1 MLTLAWRNLWRH
13 KRRTLL
19 LSIVV
24 AYATLAIVFFW
35 SFTDGFIDSITA
47 NQARYVSAPGLITT
61 PAYHRDPDPENAL
74 PTLDFVNALS
84 APGLRGVAPRLEFP
98 ALLRSPYTSSGALIR
113 GVDPGLEPAVSNIP
127 ASIGEGRMLEAPGEL
142 VLGRTLAAELDV
154 RVGER
159 LAVDVSS
166 LAGPQ
171 AAGLTVVGLIDA
183 GMTIIDQGSVLVHIA
198 DARSLTG
205 VATATGVALDIP
217 FGQEARVTSQLQPQL
232 PEGITAYPLSELMG
246 TLAQGLAGER
256 LQTLPLGLI
265 FSLFAAIT
273 VTSTLVVSV
282 LERTREF
289 GIMIALGLSQ
299 QKLALLVILEAIY
312 STLIGFV
319 VGLALGYGLS
329 WVLHVW
335 NILGPFFAGVYGDV
349 LSAFA
354 LSDEIYTRL
363 SAEYLIY
370 ASFTIILAVIF
381 AALTP
386 ARRVLRLN
394 PSQAMRTE

>member
-47 NQARYVSAPGLITT
+47 NQARYVSAPALITT
-61 PAYHRDPDPENAL
+61 PSYHSDPDPENAL
-74 PTLDFVNALS
+74 PTLDFVDTLS
-84 APGLRGVAPRLEFP
+84 ASGLRGAAPRLEFP

-127 ASIGEGRMLEAPGEL
+127 ESIREGRMIEQPGEI
-142 VLGRTLAAELDV
+142 VLGRTLANELDV
-154 RVGER
+154 RLGER

-171 AAGLTVVGLIDA
+171 AAGLTVVGLIEA
-183 GMTIIDQGSVLVHIA
+183 GMTIIDQGSVLVHLD
-198 DARSLTG
+198 DARHLTG
-205 VATATGVALDIP
+205 VSTATGVALDIP
-217 FGQEARVTSQLQPQL
+217 FGQEQRVASQIQVQL
-232 PEGITAYPLSELMG
+232 PEGVTAYPLQELMG

-299 QKLALLVILEAIY
+299 QKLALLVVLEAVY
-312 STLIGFV
+312 STLIGFA
-319 VGLALGYGLS
+319 VGLILGYGLS
-329 WVLHVW
+329 WVMSVW
-335 NILGPFFAGVYGDV
+335 NILGPFFASTYGDI

-354 LSDEIYTRL
+354 LSDEIYTRMSL
-363 SAEYLIY
+363 EYLIY

-381 AALTP
+381 AILTP
-386 ARRVLRLN
+386 ARRVLKLN

>member
-19 LSIVV
+19 LSVVV
-24 AYATLAIVFFW
+24 AYATLAIIFFW

-47 NQARYVSAPGLITT
+47 NQARYVSASALITT
-61 PAYHRDPDPENAL
+61 PAYHSDPDPENAL
-74 PTLDFVNALS
+74 LTLDFMTTLD
-84 APGLRGVAPRLEFP
+84 APGLRGAAPRLEFP

-113 GVDPGLEPAVSNIP
+113 GVDPVLESAVSNIP
-127 ASIGEGRMLEAPGEL
+127 ASISEGRMLESPGEM
-142 VLGRTLAAELDV
+142 VLGKTLADELDV
-154 RVGER
+154 RIGER

-171 AAGLTVVGLIDA
+171 AAGLTVVGLIEA
-183 GMTIIDQGSVLVHIA
+183 GMTIIDQGSVLVHLD
-198 DARSLTG
+198 DARRLTG
-205 VATATGVALDIP
+205 VSTATGVALDIP
-217 FGQEARVTSQLQPQL
+217 FGQEQRVTNQLQAQL
-232 PEGITAYPLSELMG
+232 PDGVTAYPLQELMG

-282 LERTREF
+282 LERSREF

-299 QKLALLVILEAIY
+299 QKLALMVVLEAVY
-312 STLIGFV
+312 STLIGFAI
-319 VGLALGYGLS
+319 GLMLGYGLS
-329 WVLHVW
+329 WVMSIW
-335 NILGPFFAGVYGDV
+335 NILGPFFASTYGDI
-349 LSAFA
+349 LSSFA
-354 LSDEIYTRL
+354 LSDEIYTRM

-370 ASFTIILAVIF
+370 ASFTIVLAVLF
-381 AALTP
+381 AILTP
-386 ARRVLRLN
+386 ARRVLKLN

>member
-47 NQARYVSAPGLITT
+47 NQARYVSAPALITT
-61 PAYHRDPDPENAL
+61 PAYHSDPDPENAL
-74 PTLDFVNALS
+74 PTLDFVSTLS
-84 APGLRGVAPRLEFP
+84 ASGLRGAAPRLEFP

-113 GVDPGLEPAVSNIP
+113 GIDPGLEPAVSNVP
-127 ASIGEGRMLEAPGEL
+127 AAISEGRMLEDPGEI
-142 VLGRTLAAELDV
+142 VLGRALAAELDV
-154 RVGER
+154 RLGER

-171 AAGLTVVGLIDA
+171 AAGLTVVGLIEA
-183 GMTIIDQGSVLVHIA
+183 GMTIIDQGSVLVHLD
-198 DARSLTG
+198 DARRLTG
-205 VATATGVALDIP
+205 VNTATGVALDIP
-217 FGQEARVTSQLQPQL
+217 FGQEQRVVSQIQTQL
-232 PEGITAYPLSELMG
+232 PEGVTAYPLQELMG

-299 QKLALLVILEAIY
+299 QRLALLVVLEAVY

-319 VGLALGYGLS
+319 VGLILGYGLS
-329 WVLHVW
+329 WVMSVW
-335 NILGPFFAGVYGDV
+335 NILGPFFASTYGDI
-349 LSAFA
+349 LSTFA
-354 LSDEIYTRL
+354 LSDEIYTRM
-363 SAEYLIY
+363 SPEYLIY

-381 AALTP
+381 AILTP
-386 ARRVLRLN
+386 ARRVLKLN